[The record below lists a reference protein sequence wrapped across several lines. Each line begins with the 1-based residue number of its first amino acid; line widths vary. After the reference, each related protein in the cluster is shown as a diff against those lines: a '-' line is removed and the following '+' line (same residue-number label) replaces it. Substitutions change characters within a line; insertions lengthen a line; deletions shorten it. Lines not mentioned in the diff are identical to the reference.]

1 MFKFLKRIDKMNPE
15 KLFPA
20 QRTTQNTR
28 QSSNP
33 WNIAK
38 KQAKTEAR
46 KRSFCLRVFDEWTRL
61 PDEAKST
68 NRLRVFK
75 KQIKKTV

>member
-1 MFKFLKRIDKMNPE
+1 MDPE

-20 QRTTQNTR
+20 RRTTQNMR

-33 WNIAK
+33 WNIDK
-38 KQAKTEAR
+38 KQAKTKVR
-46 KRSFCLRVFDEWTRL
+46 KTSFGLRVVDEWNRL